1 MRNQFNLMFLQY
13 SEKQTDKVGFVKPNT
28 TTEYRKNRPLTGR
41 NLRKVDGL
49 FLSPFSK

>member
-28 TTEYRKNRPLTGR
+28 TTEYRKADRPLVAICEK
-41 NLRKVDGL
+41 LAV
-49 FLSPFSK
+49 FLYRL